1 MDTNSKLKVVYT
13 VVEGKG
19 GKSFWM
25 KVGIGTINH
34 DGSMNLKLDALP
46 VNGMLQIR
54 DYEPRDDR
62 RSDSGEL
69 VGTNGRRAAETS
81 VGVQA

>member
-1 MDTNSKLKVVYT
+1 MDANTKMKVVYT
-13 VVEGKG
+13 VVETKQ

-25 KVGIGTINH
+25 KVGIGFINH

-46 VNGMLQIR
+46 VNGTLQVR

-62 RSDSGEL
+62 RSDDGQL
-69 VGTNGRRAAETS
+69 VAANGQRAAEA
-81 VGVQA
+81 QA

>member
-1 MDTNSKLKVVYT
+1 MDQSMKLKMVYT
-13 VVEGKG
+13 VVENKD

-25 KVGIGTINH
+25 KVGIGSINK

-46 VNGMLQIR
+46 VNGTLQVR

-62 RSDSGEL
+62 RSDDGQL
-69 VGTNGRRAAETS
+69 VGTNGQRAAEA
-81 VGVQA
+81 QA

>member
-1 MDTNSKLKVVYT
+1 MDANSKMKVVYT
-13 VVEGKG
+13 IVETKQ

-25 KVGIGTINH
+25 KVGIGFINH

-46 VNGMLQIR
+46 VNGTLQVR

-69 VGTNGRRAAETS
+69 VGSNGQRAAEA
-81 VGVQA
+81 QA